1 MKKFLFYFSIFA
13 SFVIIDIIIACV
25 IALIFNPTA
34 TSLSYNLGF
43 SMGQIFVLL
52 FAAGAALLC
61 RSKFYKMIFH
71 QEKNFSNW
79 VGGILVAIAVI
90 WFACDLVVGLSAQ
103 DALTR

>member
-1 MKKFLFYFSIFA
+1 MKKLLFYLSIFV
-13 SFVIIDIIIACV
+13 SFVIIDVIVACI
-25 IALIFNPTA
+25 IALIFNPTVA
-34 TSLSYNLGF
+34 NFSYDLGF

-61 RSKFYKMIFH
+61 RGKIHKMIFH